1 MVKTEHLKVL
11 SHTTN
16 PKNQYFTTTTLKF
29 GLVKCSV
36 TILYECSHPFGLG
49 HLARSQQDR
58 VTKSRNQKP
67 RQVMHIRDQSL
78 RAQQYIVLRRS
89 HGQVTKV
96 PSQALH
102 ITTEYPAD
110 SRNRTVNQMTFY
122 ISLVLTVDS

>member
-1 MVKTEHLKVL
+1 MVKTEHIKVL

-16 PKNQYFTTTTLKF
+16 PKNQYFATTTLKF
-29 GLVKCSV
+29 GLAKCSV
-36 TILYECSHPFGLG
+36 TILYVCSHPFGLG
-49 HLARSQQDR
+49 HLAQSQQDR

-67 RQVMHIRDQSL
+67 QQVMHIRDQSL
-78 RAQQYIVLRRS
+78 RAQQYIVLRQS

-96 PSQALH
+96 PGQALH

-110 SRNRTVNQMTFY
+110 SRNRTVNEMSFY